1 MVVGKCKGGRK
12 SGRAPKGKWKMRAAA
27 HLDGCTLDPHRLL
40 SPTPPHPPPLSVVKS
55 TFLVCH
61 FSPPCLFVF
70 FFFNFFSTF
79 IYFWDRE
86 RQSMN
91 GGGAEREGDTE
102 SETGSRL

>member
-1 MVVGKCKGGRK
+1 MAHSPSKLVGSSFNTEPSIVDEHK
-12 SGRAPKGKWKMRAAA
+12 AAV
-27 HLDGCTLDPHRLL
+27 
-40 SPTPPHPPPLSVVKS
+40 SSFMKQY
-55 TFLVCH
+55 
-61 FSPPCLFVF
+61 F
-70 FFFNFFSTF
+70 FFFNFFSMF

>member
-1 MVVGKCKGGRK
+1 MVHYGKGVALQNQD
-12 SGRAPKGKWKMRAAA
+12 SFW
-27 HLDGCTLDPHRLL
+27 DGEGLSAGTLGLL
-40 SPTPPHPPPLSVVKS
+40 YI
-55 TFLVCH
+55 
-61 FSPPCLFVF
+61 
-70 FFFNFFSTF
+70 STF

>member
-1 MVVGKCKGGRK
+1 MVMGSVLKDHEGGICQ
-12 SGRAPKGKWKMRAAA
+12 GRLQRG
-27 HLDGCTLDPHRLL
+27 G
-40 SPTPPHPPPLSVVKS
+40 
-55 TFLVCH
+55 
-61 FSPPCLFVF
+61 
-70 FFFNFFSTF
+70 NISTF